1 MIRKIQTVSFVF
13 LVAML
18 FQWNLAVVAKVA
30 VTTEQ
35 VVLKG
40 YLKKE
45 YKAQSFNLNNELGQ
59 DLEIFDVHFTGDR
72 PSESATNEA
81 LDGSGNEIA
90 ILWAFGLSLFWLFL
104 IPLAIALVA
113 TPFMLIGKGSKKK
126 KTRLESYM
134 LGEKGPRELTIK
146 SGEQEEIVALFPK
159 ELTQTRLSFKY
170 KNLETN
176 EVSSHEYKFVF

>member
-45 YKAQSFNLNNELGQ
+45 YK
-59 DLEIFDVHFTGDR
+59 
-72 PSESATNEA
+72 P
-81 LDGSGNEIA
+81 
-90 ILWAFGLSLFWLFL
+90 
-104 IPLAIALVA
+104 
-113 TPFMLIGKGSKKK
+113 
-126 KTRLESYM
+126 
-134 LGEKGPRELTIK
+134 
-146 SGEQEEIVALFPK
+146 
-159 ELTQTRLSFKY
+159 
-170 KNLETN
+170 
-176 EVSSHEYKFVF
+176 